1 MWNTV
6 LFDLDGTLSD
16 SAPGITRCVQYALEK
31 EFGIIRKPEE
41 LIEFVGPPLKEQFML
56 YTGCNDEMGERAVAR
71 YRERYR
77 PVGIFEN
84 SLYPGIPELLL
95 QLKNEGFRIALSSSK
110 PEEFCH
116 QILETFEIAQYFDV
130 VCGSDMEGRHTDK
143 AEIVEEVLHRLG
155 MENRR
160 EEVVLVGDRKYDIIG
175 ARQRG
180 VGTIGVSYGYGSRE
194 ELELEWPDCIVDTV
208 TELRNV
214 LIGQARSGRRN
225 ENTANTPAGIA
236 ERKRS
241 DGGLIYKVWRIVYP
255 MLLHFAV
262 VNITAVLVLVGY
274 LMIRILT
281 GDAPYDAFETIQSE
295 MLILTGLGDAIL
307 IPIAWMFYR
316 EDEKKRLSKG
326 FRERILVH
334 NTFEISEIVSVA
346 IMVIGISCL
355 MNLLI
360 ALIPIDDVEYQKI
373 AEEMFNNN
381 GIVIQ
386 LVVIG
391 ILAPVSEELIFR
403 GLIFRRSRDYV
414 GFMWAAVCSGLFFG
428 IYHGNLTQGIF
439 AFFMGM
445 LFAAIYEHFGTL
457 WAPIVAHMANNIF
470 ATLENNL
477 LDKIDVPDIAYFIF
491 VIVIGAAGIAL
502 MYRIL
507 AGGKRVNEI

>member
-214 LIGQARSGRRN
+214 LIGQARAGRRN

-262 VNITAVLVLVGY
+262 VNITAVLVLAGCLV
-274 LMIRILT
+274 IRILT
-281 GDAPYDAFETIQSE
+281 GAAPYDAFETIQSE

>member
-31 EFGIIRKPEE
+31 EFGIIRQPEE

-56 YTGCNDEMGERAVAR
+56 YTGCNDEMGDKAVAR

-84 SLYPGIPELLL
+84 SLYPGIPELLM

-116 QILETFEIAQYFDV
+116 QILERFEIAQYFDV

-143 AEIVEEVLHRLG
+143 AEVVEEVLHRLG

-214 LIGQARSGRRN
+214 LIGQARAGRRN

-236 ERKRS
+236 ARKRS
-241 DGGLIYKVWRIVYP
+241 DGGVIYKVWRIVYP
-255 MLLHFAV
+255 ILLHFAV
-262 VNITAVLVLVGY
+262 VNITAILIYVSY
-274 LMIRILT
+274 LLFSAFTDKPPYETLEVIHSQLLLLT
-281 GDAPYDAFETIQSE
+281 GF
-295 MLILTGLGDAIL
+295 GDAL
-307 IPIAWMFYR
+307 VVPIAWLFFR
-316 EDEKKRLSKG
+316 EDEKKRSSKG

-334 NTFEISEIVSVA
+334 NTFEFSDIVSVA

-360 ALIPIDDVEYQKI
+360 ALIPIDDLEYQEI

-445 LFAAIYEHFGTL
+445 LFAAIYEHYGTL

-470 ATLENNL
+470 ATLENDL
-477 LDKIDVPDIAYFIF
+477 LDKINVPDIAYVFY
-491 VIVIGAAGIAL
+491 VIVMGAAGIAL

-507 AGGKRVNEI
+507 AGGKRVNGI

>member
-41 LIEFVGPPLKEQFML
+41 LIEFVGPPLKEQFMH

-214 LIGQARSGRRN
+214 LIGQARAGRRN

-262 VNITAVLVLVGY
+262 VNITAVLVLAGY
-274 LMIRILT
+274 LVIRILT
-281 GDAPYDAFETIQSE
+281 GAAPYDAFETIQSE

-360 ALIPIDDVEYQKI
+360 ALIPIDDVEYQEI

>member
-1 MWNTV
+1 MCNTV

-214 LIGQARSGRRN
+214 LIGQARAGRRN

-262 VNITAVLVLVGY
+262 VNITAVLVLAGY
-274 LMIRILT
+274 LVIRILT
-281 GDAPYDAFETIQSE
+281 GAAPYDAFETIQSE

-360 ALIPIDDVEYQKI
+360 ALIPIDDVEYQEI

>member
-1 MWNTV
+1 
-6 LFDLDGTLSD
+6 
-16 SAPGITRCVQYALEK
+16 
-31 EFGIIRKPEE
+31 
-41 LIEFVGPPLKEQFML
+41 
-56 YTGCNDEMGERAVAR
+56 
-71 YRERYR
+71 
-77 PVGIFEN
+77 
-84 SLYPGIPELLL
+84 
-95 QLKNEGFRIALSSSK
+95 
-110 PEEFCH
+110 
-116 QILETFEIAQYFDV
+116 
-130 VCGSDMEGRHTDK
+130 
-143 AEIVEEVLHRLG
+143 
-155 MENRR
+155 
-160 EEVVLVGDRKYDIIG
+160 
-175 ARQRG
+175 
-180 VGTIGVSYGYGSRE
+180 
-194 ELELEWPDCIVDTV
+194 
-208 TELRNV
+208 
-214 LIGQARSGRRN
+214 
-225 ENTANTPAGIA
+225 
-236 ERKRS
+236 
-241 DGGLIYKVWRIVYP
+241 
-255 MLLHFAV
+255 
-262 VNITAVLVLVGY
+262 VNITAVLVLAGY
-274 LMIRILT
+274 LVIRILT
-281 GDAPYDAFETIQSE
+281 GAAPYDALETIQSE

-360 ALIPIDDVEYQKI
+360 ALIPIDDVEYQEI

-445 LFAAIYEHFGTL
+445 LFAAIYEHFWTL

>member
-214 LIGQARSGRRN
+214 LIGQARAGRRN

-281 GDAPYDAFETIQSE
+281 GGAPYDAFETIQSE

-326 FRERILVH
+326 FRERVLVH

>member
-56 YTGCNDEMGERAVAR
+56 YTGCNDEMGERAVDR

-95 QLKNEGFRIALSSSK
+95 QLRNEGFRIALSSSK

-143 AEIVEEVLHRLG
+143 AEVVEEVLHRLG

-175 ARQRG
+175 GKQRG

-214 LIGQARSGRRN
+214 LIGQARAGRRN

-281 GDAPYDAFETIQSE
+281 GGAPYDAFETIQSE

-307 IPIAWMFYR
+307 IPFAWMFYR

-360 ALIPIDDVEYQKI
+360 ALIPIDDVEYQEI

>member
-56 YTGCNDEMGERAVAR
+56 YTGCNDEMGERAVDR

-95 QLKNEGFRIALSSSK
+95 QLRNEGFRIALSSSK

-143 AEIVEEVLHRLG
+143 AEVVEEVLHRLG

-175 ARQRG
+175 GKQRG

-214 LIGQARSGRRN
+214 LIGQARAGRRN

-262 VNITAVLVLVGY
+262 VNITAVLVLAGY
-274 LMIRILT
+274 LVIRILT
-281 GDAPYDAFETIQSE
+281 GAAPYDAFETIQSE

-360 ALIPIDDVEYQKI
+360 ALIPIDDVEYQEI

>member
-143 AEIVEEVLHRLG
+143 AEVVEEVLHRLG
-155 MENRR
+155 MENQR

-214 LIGQARSGRRN
+214 LIGQARAGRRN

-262 VNITAVLVLVGY
+262 VNITAVLVLAGC

-326 FRERILVH
+326 FRERVLVH

-360 ALIPIDDVEYQKI
+360 ALIPIDDVEYQEI

>member
-160 EEVVLVGDRKYDIIG
+160 EKVVLVGDRKYDIIG

-214 LIGQARSGRRN
+214 LIGQARAGRRN

-274 LMIRILT
+274 LVIRILT
-281 GDAPYDAFETIQSE
+281 GAAPYDALETIQSE

-360 ALIPIDDVEYQKI
+360 ALIPIDDVEYQEI

>member
-214 LIGQARSGRRN
+214 LIGQARAGRRN

-274 LMIRILT
+274 LVIRILT
-281 GDAPYDAFETIQSE
+281 GAAPYDAFETIQSE

-360 ALIPIDDVEYQKI
+360 ALIPIDDVEYQEI

-391 ILAPVSEELIFR
+391 IFAPVSEELIFR

>member
-56 YTGCNDEMGERAVAR
+56 YTGCNDEMGERAVDR

-95 QLKNEGFRIALSSSK
+95 QLRNEGFRIALSSSK

-143 AEIVEEVLHRLG
+143 AEVVEEVLHRLG

-175 ARQRG
+175 GKQRG

-214 LIGQARSGRRN
+214 LIGQARAGRRN
-225 ENTANTPAGIA
+225 ENSAGTPAGRA

-241 DGGLIYKVWRIVYP
+241 DGGSVYKVWRIVYP

-262 VNITAVLVLVGY
+262 VNLTAILFSGFYVLFRIITDDSLLDVG
-274 LMIRILT
+274 
-281 GDAPYDAFETIQSE
+281 AAIQSQ
-295 MLILTGLGDAIL
+295 MLLLTGLGDAIL
-307 IPIAWMFYR
+307 IPIAWLFFR
-316 EDEKKRLSKG
+316 EDEKKRISKG
-326 FRERILVH
+326 FRERILVQ
-334 NTFEISEIVSVA
+334 NTFNISEIVSVT

-355 MNLLI
+355 LNLLI
-360 ALIPIDDVEYQKI
+360 AFLPVNDAEYQEI
-373 AEEMFNNN
+373 AEEMFKHN

-403 GLIFRRSRDYV
+403 GLIFRRIRDYA
-414 GFMWAAVCSGLFFG
+414 GFMWAAVVSGLFFG

-439 AFFMGM
+439 ALGMGM
-445 LFAAIYEHFGTL
+445 LFAAIYEHYGTL
-457 WAPIVAHMANNIF
+457 WASIAAHMANNIF

-477 LDKIDVPDIAYFIF
+477 LDKIDVPDFAYLIF

-502 MYRIL
+502 MYRAL

>member
-110 PEEFCH
+110 PEEFCR

-214 LIGQARSGRRN
+214 LIGQARAGRRN

-262 VNITAVLVLVGY
+262 VNITAVLVLVGC

-360 ALIPIDDVEYQKI
+360 ALIPIDDVEYQEI

>member
-307 IPIAWMFYR
+307 IPITWMFYR

>member
-214 LIGQARSGRRN
+214 LIGQARAGRRN

-262 VNITAVLVLVGY
+262 VNITAVLVLAGY

>member
-214 LIGQARSGRRN
+214 LIGQARAGRRN

-262 VNITAVLVLVGY
+262 VNITAVLVLVGC

-360 ALIPIDDVEYQKI
+360 ALIPIDDVEYQEI

-477 LDKIDVPDIAYFIF
+477 LDKIDVPDIVYFIF

>member
-143 AEIVEEVLHRLG
+143 AEIVEEVLHRLR

-214 LIGQARSGRRN
+214 LIGQARAGRRN

-262 VNITAVLVLVGY
+262 VNITAVLVLVGC

>member
-214 LIGQARSGRRN
+214 LIGQARAGRRN

-262 VNITAVLVLVGY
+262 VNITAVLVLAGY
-274 LMIRILT
+274 LVIRILT
-281 GDAPYDAFETIQSE
+281 GGAPYDAFETIQSE

-360 ALIPIDDVEYQKI
+360 ALIPIDDVEYQEI
-373 AEEMFNNN
+373 AEEMFKNN

-457 WAPIVAHMANNIF
+457 WASIVAHMANNIF

>member
-214 LIGQARSGRRN
+214 LIGQARAGRRN

-274 LMIRILT
+274 LVIRILT
-281 GDAPYDAFETIQSE
+281 GAAPYDALETIQSE

-334 NTFEISEIVSVA
+334 NTFEISEI
-346 IMVIGISCL
+346 L
-355 MNLLI
+355 
-360 ALIPIDDVEYQKI
+360 
-373 AEEMFNNN
+373 
-381 GIVIQ
+381 
-386 LVVIG
+386 
-391 ILAPVSEELIFR
+391 
-403 GLIFRRSRDYV
+403 
-414 GFMWAAVCSGLFFG
+414 
-428 IYHGNLTQGIF
+428 
-439 AFFMGM
+439 
-445 LFAAIYEHFGTL
+445 
-457 WAPIVAHMANNIF
+457 
-470 ATLENNL
+470 
-477 LDKIDVPDIAYFIF
+477 
-491 VIVIGAAGIAL
+491 
-502 MYRIL
+502 YR
-507 AGGKRVNEI
+507 

>member
-1 MWNTV
+1 M
-6 LFDLDGTLSD
+6 D
-16 SAPGITRCVQYALEK
+16 
-31 EFGIIRKPEE
+31 
-41 LIEFVGPPLKEQFML
+41 
-56 YTGCNDEMGERAVAR
+56 
-71 YRERYR
+71 
-77 PVGIFEN
+77 
-84 SLYPGIPELLL
+84 
-95 QLKNEGFRIALSSSK
+95 
-110 PEEFCH
+110 
-116 QILETFEIAQYFDV
+116 
-130 VCGSDMEGRHTDK
+130 GRHTDK

-160 EEVVLVGDRKYDIIG
+160 EEVVLVGDRKYEIIG

-214 LIGQARSGRRN
+214 LIGQARAGRRN
-225 ENTANTPAGIA
+225 ENTANMPAGIA

-281 GDAPYDAFETIQSE
+281 GGAPYDAFETIQSE

-360 ALIPIDDVEYQKI
+360 ALIPIDDVEYQEI

-457 WAPIVAHMANNIF
+457 WAPMAAHMANNIF

>member
-214 LIGQARSGRRN
+214 LIGQARAGRRN
-225 ENTANTPAGIA
+225 KNTANTPAGIA

-262 VNITAVLVLVGY
+262 VNITAVLVLAGY

-360 ALIPIDDVEYQKI
+360 ALIPIDDVEYQEI

>member
-214 LIGQARSGRRN
+214 LIGQARAGRRN

>member
-56 YTGCNDEMGERAVAR
+56 YTGCNDEMGERAVDR

-95 QLKNEGFRIALSSSK
+95 QLRNEGFRIALSSSK

-214 LIGQARSGRRN
+214 LIGQARAGRRN

>member
-16 SAPGITRCVQYALEK
+16 SAPGITRCVQYALER

-214 LIGQARSGRRN
+214 LIGQARAGRRN

-274 LMIRILT
+274 LVIRILT
-281 GDAPYDAFETIQSE
+281 GAAPYDALETIQSE

-360 ALIPIDDVEYQKI
+360 ALIPIDDVEYQEI